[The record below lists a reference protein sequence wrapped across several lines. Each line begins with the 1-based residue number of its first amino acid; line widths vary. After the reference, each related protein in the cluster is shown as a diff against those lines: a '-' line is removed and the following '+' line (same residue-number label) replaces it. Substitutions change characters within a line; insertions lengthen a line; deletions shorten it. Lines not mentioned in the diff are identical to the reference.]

1 MQFMLRPMNF
11 HMPTDEEI
19 HTAFAQGE
27 AAVMALFH
35 DVAGQVTA
43 LAQQLAKQG
52 ALLQELQARLAK
64 SSRNSSKPPSS
75 DGYGKVKRTES
86 LRKSGDKPNGGQP
99 GHDGQTLMASERP
112 DRVETHEVPS
122 CAHCQASLAAIDAV
136 GYEERQVFDIP
147 AIRIDVTAHR
157 AEIKVCPACGR
168 ASKGTFPASVTQ
180 AVQYGPAVHTWASY
194 FPNQHHVPVERTTEI
209 FADLVQHR
217 VSEAT
222 VLKASEHL
230 DQCIEP
236 STAAVK
242 AMLRNA
248 EVLHVDESGLRVTG
262 TLHWL
267 HVASTDS
274 LTSYEVHAKR
284 GQEAMDDAGILGEF
298 IGTAVHDHWKPYFK
312 YEECNHAL
320 CNAHHLRE
328 LRFIDKQYQQSW
340 AQDMT
345 ELLLEIKAAVAA
357 TPEPAMRLSP
367 PELEGFAKRYDDVVQ
382 SGFAAN
388 PAPVSPTEGEGKKRG
403 RAKQAP
409 PVNLLIRLR
418 DFKGE
423 VLAFMSDFRVP
434 FDNNQGERDVRMVK
448 VKQKVSGGFRTLEG
462 AQRFGRI
469 RGYISTARKNTQNVF
484 EAIRDAF
491 DGNPFIPSSEK
502 CSKAADCIGTFNLP
516 G

>member
-1 MQFMLRPMNF
+1 MNF
-11 HMPTDEEI
+11 HMPTDEAI
-19 HTAFAQGE
+19 YTAFAQGE

-35 DVAGQVTA
+35 DVASQVTA
-43 LAQQLAKQG
+43 LAQQLVKQG
-52 ALLQELQARLAK
+52 ALLQEVQARLAK

-86 LRKSGDKPNGGQP
+86 LRKSGDKPTGGQP

-122 CAHCQASLAAIDAV
+122 CAQCQASLAAIDAV

-157 AEIKVCPACGR
+157 AAIKVCPACGS
-168 ASKGTFPASVTQ
+168 ASKGTFPASLTQ
-180 AVQYGPAVHTWASY
+180 AVQYGPAVNTWASY
-194 FPNQHHVPVERTTEI
+194 FTNQHHVPVERTTEI

-222 VLKASEHL
+222 VLKASESL
-230 DQCIEP
+230 DRCIEP
-236 STAAVK
+236 STVAVK
-242 AMLRNA
+242 AMLRDA
-248 EVLHVDESGLRVTG
+248 AVLHVDESGLRVTG

-284 GQEAMDDAGILGEF
+284 GQEAMEDAGILGAF
-298 IGTAVHDHWKPYFK
+298 TGTAVHDHWKPYFK
-312 YEECNHAL
+312 YAECNHAL

-328 LRFIDKQYQQSW
+328 LRFIDTQYQQSW
-340 AQDMT
+340 AQDMAA
-345 ELLLEIKAAVAA
+345 LLLEIKAAVAA

-367 PELEGFAKRYDDVVQ
+367 LALEGFAKRYDDVVQ
-382 SGFAAN
+382 SGFDAN
-388 PAPVSPTEGEGKKRG
+388 PAPVSPTEGEVKKRG
-403 RAKQAP
+403 RAKHTP

-434 FDNNQGERDVRMVK
+434 FDNNQGERDIRMVK

-469 RGYISTARKNTQNVF
+469 RGYISTARKNTKNVF

-491 DGNPFIPSSEK
+491 DGTPFIPSS
-502 CSKAADCIGTFNLP
+502 AMQ
-516 G
+516 